1 MSAKGPQAFPRMYRL
16 KHRLRER
23 VRSYGLR
30 PESKAHLCI
39 TMSALRHIP
48 GSLPLGQ
55 KAVLILPNGRR
66 SGLVREGAASL
77 PENVSPETS
86 SSRTSS
92 LLRPPA
98 RIKSGLVHNDE
109 RSASHSGAF
118 CVLFKATINKIRN
131 IGVQPRAMHTAMAC
145 GQQSAVFKGS
155 SLQIAHPVIPLRR
168 LEAAWV
174 WITFRPHKNTWP
186 DNGLHDFMDFPTLP
200 WRFTAPT

>member
-1 MSAKGPQAFPRMYRL
+1 
-16 KHRLRER
+16 
-23 VRSYGLR
+23 
-30 PESKAHLCI
+30 
-39 TMSALRHIP
+39 
-48 GSLPLGQ
+48 
-55 KAVLILPNGRR
+55 
-66 SGLVREGAASL
+66 LVREGAASL

-86 SSRTSS
+86 FSRTSS
-92 LLRPPA
+92 LLRPSA
-98 RIKSGLVHNDE
+98 RIKSALVYNDE

-131 IGVQPRAMHTAMAC
+131 IGVQPRAMHTAVAC

-155 SLQIAHPVIPLRR
+155 SLQIAHPVIPLQR

-186 DNGLHDFMDFPTLP
+186 DNGLHDFMDFSTLP